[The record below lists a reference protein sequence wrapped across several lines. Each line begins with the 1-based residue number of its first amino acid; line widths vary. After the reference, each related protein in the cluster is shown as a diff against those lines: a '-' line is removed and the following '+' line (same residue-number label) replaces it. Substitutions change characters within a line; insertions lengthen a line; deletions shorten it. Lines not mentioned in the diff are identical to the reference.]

1 MLTTKEKTFML
12 GVIVLCLVT
21 AGSFFTTADAAHRT
35 SPESTVPSPGAT
47 PAPAEGKALGGY
59 KGVAIGAATD
69 AVRLKLGEP
78 KEKTAEQDLYLFS
91 ENESAQFYYNAGR
104 SVTAIMIT
112 YTGKLT
118 GAPTARDVLGE
129 DAAAKP
135 DGSVFKMVRFPKAG
149 YWISY
154 NRSGG
159 SDAII
164 SIAIQKL

>member
-1 MLTTKEKTFML
+1 MLTIRKKAFVL
-12 GVIVLCLVT
+12 GSIFCLAA
-21 AGSFFTTADAAHRT
+21 AGSFFSNTDAAELASVDRPLT
-35 SPESTVPSPGAT
+35 SATPSPVESKSFA
-47 PAPAEGKALGGY
+47 GY
-59 KGVAIGAATD
+59 KGLAIGAAAD

-91 ENESAQFYYNAGR
+91 ENESVQFYYNAGR
-104 SVTAIMIT
+104 AVTAIMIT
-112 YTGKLT
+112 YTGNLAS
-118 GAPTARDVLGE
+118 APTARDVLGE
-129 DAAAKP
+129 DAPAKP

-159 SDAII
+159 SDSII